1 MNYLE
6 LCKNQF
12 RKLDC
17 LSLIFVQLE
26 FYRETSSIY
35 GEKTQYLN
43 GGTKV
48 DNFSKIKK
56 AYPHFQEILA
66 MD

>member
-26 FYRETSSIY
+26 SYRGNHENIW
-35 GEKTQYLN
+35 K
-43 GGTKV
+43 
-48 DNFSKIKK
+48 KIQI
-56 AYPHFQEILA
+56 PHLP
-66 MD
+66 DKGR